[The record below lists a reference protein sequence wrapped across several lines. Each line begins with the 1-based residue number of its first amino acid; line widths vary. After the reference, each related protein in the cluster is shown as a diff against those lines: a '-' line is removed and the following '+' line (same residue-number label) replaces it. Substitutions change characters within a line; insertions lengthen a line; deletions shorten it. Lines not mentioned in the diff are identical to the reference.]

1 MTAHLIDWPDDRSR
15 PLRPRHTQAMDAVLH
30 LYEDLIIPRFRS
42 QRAPMPIVVLRTEE
56 DCDSRPLPLSSD
68 APETLVTEIVEVLHR
83 VYRDGRV
90 LCKLLP
96 EGYCETDERRR
107 SAGSVMTPARAPR
120 RDPGTGEGAGEESSV
135 NPGEYGSAI
144 AKVRDLSVSAAWEN
158 AWRSQYKPYAFPR
171 SRMLRAIEDA
181 GNVEDLLAGKIH
193 RPSPHPQPP
202 GGVVRPKPDVV
213 LRNLRKVQWRP
224 AKDDDSDRR
233 PLLGALYSLIS
244 PANLLGGLL
253 VAAISAKLIG
263 PEATPLVLGVLAGAV
278 VVLFL
283 AQSIQENLA
292 PLSWLGPANQ
302 WFTTT
307 TFIGPVDD
315 VPQQWLKW
323 RPRLSWQVRK
333 ARARFVVEQLITA
346 QYGAAAGNPA
356 ENAADPG
363 GTTQDQA
370 LQFYLQLRV
379 LAMLEDLRANH
390 RRWAL
395 DLRHRKRTKP
405 PMLFLPEVDKMAG
418 GIALLQA
425 ISDVRSRRSEQ
436 DPLLILANSEELY
449 KRARTGP
456 QTMARN
462 TYEAWLTS
470 MRIDQSPSLGSHW
483 PWVMDYPVANPE
495 LAGSAA
501 DKLQPT
507 ARRSVWNLW
516 SRVTLAILLVAL
528 VGASLW
534 RNNQLGN
541 TYCGGGLFYS
551 NQLLVWT
558 PGSPRQCVGVD
569 TSGAQEFIPPNGGV
583 SLANTIPGPGRAA
596 GPGQDGTTLGQ
607 VTLGLLESDIA
618 AQNQDAEQSGDY
630 VSFVYSGPF
639 VSTNSNETQALSGV
653 KELAGVYAW
662 QYNVNNS
669 NDSLK
674 LRIDIASG
682 GLDFASKQRM
692 ADEIVTAASQDPT
705 IVGVIGL
712 GRDTSSSP
720 AVTLELAK
728 ADLAVVDTTN
738 SDDNLP
744 DDWNYFGMA
753 ATNSEEAAALRP
765 YIGQAANSTA
775 IIFER
780 HTTPE
785 DLYSVQQGGAAMG
798 MLRSAHFHLVGG
810 GPLAFDVTDDNQS
823 NIAQSPPALA
833 ACAATSHPS
842 VVYLA
847 GRSDDLPGLMA
858 FIQSHAD
865 CFASRVIVLSGDDLT
880 KNEYNDSVG
889 SFFPPQVTLYYAA
902 LTDTEQTGPGSGLAQ
917 QLQSALRLSS
927 LPGYTDPVYTD
938 GTIALAYDAADAL
951 YNAAEDAA
959 SVGRSGIAW
968 ALRCQVSITNGATG
982 HIGFTDVGHGIE
994 IVRVTAYPDGS
1005 PDLTPWQYSGP
1016 SSGSCPPPI
1025 RR

>member
-1 MTAHLIDWPDDRSR
+1 MTAHLIDWPDDRSK
-15 PLRPRHTQAMDAVLH
+15 PLRARHTQAMDAVLH

-42 QRAPMPIVVLRTEE
+42 QRAPMPIVVLRTEGN
-56 DCDSRPLPLSSD
+56 CDSRSLPLSSD
-68 APETLVTEIVEVLHR
+68 APETLVTEVVEVLHR
-83 VYRDGRV
+83 VYRDGRA

-96 EGYCETDERRR
+96 EGYCETDERR
-107 SAGSVMTPARAPR
+107 GSGG
-120 RDPGTGEGAGEESSV
+120 DPGKGD
-135 NPGEYGSAI
+135 GEYGSAI
-144 AKVRDLSVSAAWEN
+144 AAVRDLSVSAAWEN

-171 SRMLRAIEDA
+171 SRLLRAIEDA
-181 GNVEDLLAGKIH
+181 VNVEDLLAGTVH
-193 RPSPHPQPP
+193 R
-202 GGVVRPKPDVV
+202 GVVRPKPDAV

-233 PLLGALYSLIS
+233 PVLGALYSLIS

-263 PEATPLVLGVLAGAV
+263 PVRAPLVLGVLAGAV
-278 VVLFL
+278 LVLFL
-283 AQSIQENLA
+283 AQTIQQNLA
-292 PLSWLGPANQ
+292 PLSWLGSANQ

-307 TFIGPVDD
+307 TFIGPVYD

-323 RPRLSWQVRK
+323 RPRLAWQVRK

-346 QYGAAAGNPA
+346 QYGA
-356 ENAADPG
+356 DPD

-370 LQFYLQLRV
+370 LRFYLQLRV

-390 RRWAL
+390 RRWAP
-395 DLRHRKRTKP
+395 DLRRRKRTKP

-449 KRARTGP
+449 KRARTAP
-456 QTMARN
+456 PTMARN

-483 PWVMDYPVANPE
+483 PWVMDYPVASTE
-495 LAGSAA
+495 LFGSAA
-501 DKLQPT
+501 DKLQPM
-507 ARRSVWNLW
+507 ARRTVWALW
-516 SRVTLAILLVAL
+516 SRVTLAVLLVAL
-528 VGASLW
+528 VGAGLA
-534 RNNQLGN
+534 RNYQLGN
-541 TYCGGGLFYS
+541 TYCGGGLFAS
-551 NQLLVWT
+551 DPELVWT
-558 PGSPRQCVGVD
+558 PGSPRECVGID
-569 TSGAQEFIPPNGGV
+569 TTGAAEFIPPNGGV
-583 SLANTIPGPGRAA
+583 SIANTIPGSGRAA
-596 GPGQDGTTLGQ
+596 GVPGPGQNGTTLGQ
-607 VTLGLLESDIA
+607 VTLGLLEGDVA
-618 AQNQDAEQSGDY
+618 TQNQAAEQSGDY
-630 VSFVYSGPF
+630 VTFVYAGPF
-639 VSTNSNETQALSGV
+639 VSTNSNETEALNAV

-662 QYNVNNS
+662 QYYVNNS
-669 NDSLK
+669 DNSLK

-682 GLDFASKQRM
+682 GPEFVSKQLM
-692 ADEIVTAASQDPT
+692 TDEIVAAANQDPT

-720 AVTLELAK
+720 AVSQQLAK
-728 ADLAVVDTTN
+728 ADLVVVDTTN

-753 ATNSEEAAALRP
+753 ATNGEEAAALRP
-765 YIGQAANSTA
+765 YITGAANSTA

-785 DLYSVQQGGAAMG
+785 DLYSVQQGGAAMA
-798 MLRSAHFHLVGG
+798 MLAGARFHLVGG
-810 GPLAFDVTDDNQS
+810 GPLTFDVSAGNQS
-823 NIAQSPPALA
+823 NLAQSLPAQA
-833 ACAATSHPS
+833 ACAASPPPS

-858 FIQSHAD
+858 FIQSHAN
-865 CFASRVIVLSGDDLT
+865 CFASHVIVLSGDDLT

-902 LTDTEQTGPGSGLAQ
+902 LTNTEQTGPGSGLAQ

-927 LPGYTDPVYTD
+927 LPGYSDPVYTD
-938 GTIALAYDAADAL
+938 GTLALAYDAADAL

-959 SVGRSGIAW
+959 GAGRSGIAG
-968 ALRCQVSITNGATG
+968 ALRCQVTITNGATG
-982 HIGFTDVGHGIE
+982 HVGFTDVHHGIE
-994 IVRVTAYPDGS
+994 IVRVVAYPDGS
-1005 PDLTPWQYSGP
+1005 PDLTPWQYTGP
-1016 SSGSCPPPI
+1016 SSGSCAPPI
-1025 RR
+1025 RQ

>member
-1 MTAHLIDWPDDRSR
+1 MTVHLIDWPDDRSKQ
-15 PLRPRHTQAMDAVLH
+15 LRARHTQAMDAVLH

-42 QRAPMPIVVLRTEE
+42 QRAPMPIVVLRTEGN
-56 DCDSRPLPLSSD
+56 CDSQPLPLSSD
-68 APETLVTEIVEVLHR
+68 TPETLVTEIVEVLHR
-83 VYRDGRV
+83 VYREGRA

-96 EGYCETDERRR
+96 EGYCETDERRGPR
-107 SAGSVMTPARAPR
+107 GSAVTPATAPR
-120 RDPGTGEGAGEESSV
+120 RDPGIGEGTGKESSV
-135 NPGEYGSAI
+135 NPGEYGTAI
-144 AKVRDLSVSAAWEN
+144 AKVRDLSVSTAWEN

-181 GNVEDLLAGKIH
+181 VNVEDLLAGKIH
-193 RPSPHPQPP
+193 R
-202 GGVVRPKPDVV
+202 GVVRPKPDAV

-224 AKDDDSDRR
+224 AKDEDSDRR

-263 PEATPLVLGVLAGAV
+263 PVRTPLVLGVLAGAV

-283 AQSIQENLA
+283 AQTIQQNLA
-292 PLSWLGPANQ
+292 PLSWLGSANQ

-307 TFIGPVDD
+307 TFIGPVYD

-346 QYGAAAGNPA
+346 QYGATVENPAASPA
-356 ENAADPG
+356 ENAANPG

-449 KRARTGP
+449 KRARTAP

-483 PWVMDYPVANPE
+483 PWVMDYPVASTE

-501 DKLQPT
+501 DKIQPI
-507 ARRSVWNLW
+507 ARRTIWTLW
-516 SRVTLAILLVAL
+516 SRVTLAVLLVAL
-528 VGASLW
+528 VGAGLW
-534 RNNQLGN
+534 RNYQLGN
-541 TYCGGGLFYS
+541 TYCGGGLFGS
-551 NQLLVWT
+551 NPDLVWT
-558 PGSPRQCVGVD
+558 PGSPRDCVGID
-569 TSGAQEFIPPNGGV
+569 TTGAQEFIPPNGGV
-583 SLANTIPGPGRAA
+583 SLDNTIPGPGRPAA
-596 GPGQDGTTLGQ
+596 PGQDGTTLGQ

-618 AQNQDAEQSGDY
+618 IQNQDAEQSGDY
-630 VSFVYSGPF
+630 VTFAYAGPF
-639 VSTNSNETQALSGV
+639 VSTNSNEAQALNAV

-662 QYNVNNS
+662 QYYVNNS
-669 NDSLK
+669 NNGLK

-692 ADEIVTAASQDPT
+692 TDEIVAAANQDPT

-720 AVTLELAK
+720 AVSQELAK
-728 ADLAVVDTTN
+728 ADLVVVDTTN

-753 ATNSEEAAALRP
+753 ATNSEEATALRP
-765 YIGQAANSTA
+765 YISQAANSTA

-780 HTTPE
+780 RTTPE

-798 MLRSAHFHLVGG
+798 MLGSAHFHLVDG
-810 GPLAFDVTDDNQS
+810 GPLTFDVSDDNQS
-823 NIAQSPPALA
+823 NLAQSLPAQA
-833 ACAATSHPS
+833 ACAATPHPS

-858 FIQSHAD
+858 FIQSHAN
-865 CFASRVIVLSGDDLT
+865 CFASHVIVLSGDDLT

-927 LPGYTDPVYTD
+927 LPGYADPVYTD
-938 GTIALAYDAADAL
+938 GTLALAYDAADAL
-951 YNAAEDAA
+951 YSAAEDSAD
-959 SVGRSGIAW
+959 VGRSGIAG
-968 ALRCQVSITNGATG
+968 ALRCQVTITNGATG
-982 HIGFTDVGHGIE
+982 HIGFTDVHHGIE

-1016 SSGSCPPPI
+1016 SSGSCAPPI
-1025 RR
+1025 KQ